1 MANLLRKLFA
11 RGKGHYDA
19 VASVKDDF
27 EWYHNPATPYHMEM
41 NGPVSSCH
49 GRRTTSC
56 PGGTKAYSGNFEAPS
71 AKTLCSAPDYNDEP
85 YFNSESSVYGS
96 AEASAAGA
104 VPSICCAENN
114 TNERIAVLEAQ
125 LQTCRIRLRL
135 EVEKKRRYKEKLLAE
150 REMREA
156 SESIHLREIMR
167 LKRERQNLLMNRY
180 VAEQKYYRF

>member
-1 MANLLRKLFA
+1 ISKLKDSSMTNLLRKLFA
-11 RGKGHYDA
+11 KGKGHNDA

-27 EWYHNPATPYHMEM
+27 EWYHNPASPYHMGVD
-41 NGPVSSCH
+41 GPVNRRR
-49 GRRTTSC
+49 GRRTISC
-56 PGGTKAYSGNFEAPS
+56 PGGTKAHSGNSGMPS

-96 AEASAAGA
+96 AEASAAEA
-104 VPSICCAENN
+104 VPSMCCEENN

-156 SESIHLREIMR
+156 SESIHLR
-167 LKRERQNLLMNRY
+167 
-180 VAEQKYYRF
+180 